1 MPWLQAPSNPAPRTL
16 PESAAMLLSR
26 APQIVA
32 AHVQNFKVH
41 VDGGDSGRKKD
52 GDGSGNNKDAGSN
65 SKKVQVEVPATIA
78 DSESGKTYNRLRLLG
93 RGGFAKCYEL
103 RDTSTNVLFA
113 GKVIPKTR
121 VAKPAQREKIDR
133 EVALH
138 RTLIHRHVVA
148 FHHSFEDEQNIYIIL
163 ENCNRKCLANIIRH
177 RKTLTEPEV
186 RYYLRQVAEG
196 VKYLHGLGIV
206 HRDLKLGNFFLTE
219 NMDVKIGDFGLATNA
234 AEEGEDRKRTICGTP
249 NYIAPEVLQKKGH
262 GYAADMWALGCAI
275 YTMLAGRPPFET
287 ASLKTTYA
295 RILEGHYV
303 MPTRLV
309 TSSKA
314 LLRALLCK
322 DPLQRL
328 TLDGVTEHDFLTKE
342 FVPTRLPHTACTV
355 EPRFPT
361 KPVTPKLATT
371 QRCNAFN
378 KKTKTPSSTVTTTT
392 TPRPAAKDKE
402 ATPKVEKTER
412 DGTRL
417 NRVAAAFS
425 NMSVTPSRGRT
436 ASNDADDD
444 VKEPQNADDGEQ
456 SPTVTTPKSD
466 AGVDVKRAIQS
477 AVATFAVPASP
488 RPFDSSTTVTAGAAV
503 GSRCD
508 RWATR
513 KMLQALATCVDNMPT
528 GISQDFYRRLVR
540 EEVSLGEWL
549 CSVCR
554 ATGEVAQDEEETMD
568 LSLGDGLPGGSGA
581 EEEMEA
587 PEDEAEVPREPTSP
601 IPMPR
606 VVLEDSIGDLSV
618 EEDLPVGAERDVTF
632 SLVKKGTKRGADKL
646 TDSLGFAYTVRKRK
660 VTVTYWECEKRPKEE
675 VFCGFRDNQRPP
687 QWSGPRGKVT
697 WVPKWVDYS
706 NRYGFGYQ
714 LSDNSVGLLM
724 NDASLITLCPDKRT
738 MQYYPAQSGGRTAIF
753 TAATAPAH
761 LTTALTLLDYFTRYM
776 EDRLINGG
784 DMPHSSVVSR
794 DFNVERV
801 PYVTRWFR
809 TDRAIVMLLSCNT
822 LQINFMEDHVK
833 VILTCSDPEDYVMTY
848 INQQRMSSTYRLV
861 TLAHSGCPAE
871 MRERMTYARA
881 MLRKVV
887 NMERLL

>member
-1 MPWLQAPSNPAPRTL
+1 MPWLQTPSSNVSQQPKTL
-16 PESAAMLLSR
+16 PGSAAMLLSR

-41 VDGGDSGRKKD
+41 VDGTEPGKNK
-52 GDGSGNNKDAGSN
+52 DGSGGGNNNNNPGSG
-65 SKKVQVEVPATIA
+65 KKVQPEVPATIA
-78 DSESGKTYNRLRLLG
+78 DTESGRTYNRLRILG
-93 RGGFAKCYEL
+93 KGGFAKCFEL

-138 RTLIHRHVVA
+138 RTLLHRHVVA

-186 RYYLRQVAEG
+186 RYYLRQVTEG
-196 VKYLHGLGIV
+196 VRYLHRLGIVHRVATLTRWFISHISQCLANIIRHRKTLTEPEVRYYLRQVTEGVRYLHRLGIV

-219 NMDVKIGDFGLATNA
+219 NMDVKIGDFGLATNV
-234 AEEGEDRKRTICGTP
+234 EEGVELRRTICGTP

-262 GYAADMWALGCAI
+262 GFAADMWALGCAI
-275 YTMLAGRPPFET
+275 YTMLTGKPPFET
-287 ASLKTTYA
+287 ATLKDTYA
-295 RILEGHYV
+295 RILEVQYV
-303 MPTRLV
+303 MPVRLV

-328 TLDGVTEHDFLTKE
+328 TLDGVIEHGFLTKE
-342 FVPTRLPHTACTV
+342 FVPTRLPPTACTV

-361 KPVTPKLATT
+361 KPVTPKLATL
-371 QRCNAFN
+371 QRCNTLN
-378 KKTKTPSSTVTTTT
+378 KKSKIPVSSGKTTSTPAVKAKSDPPS
-392 TPRPAAKDKE
+392 
-402 ATPKVEKTER
+402 VEKKEK
-412 DGTRL
+412 DGARV
-417 NRVAAAFS
+417 NRVAATFS
-425 NMSVTPSRGRT
+425 NMAVTPSKGKA
-436 ASNDADDD
+436 ASTDEPTNTNDNS
-444 VKEPQNADDGEQ
+444 ESRITDDGER
-456 SPTVTTPKSD
+456 SPATSGCD
-466 AGVDVKRAIQS
+466 AGGSGKTGSDVKRAIQS
-477 AVATFAVPASP
+477 AVATFACPNSP
-488 RPFDSSTTVTAGAAV
+488 RPPESPTTVTAGAAV

-513 KMLQALATCVDNMPT
+513 KMLQALTTCVDNMPT
-528 GISQDFYRRLVR
+528 
-540 EEVSLGEWL
+540 
-549 CSVCR
+549 
-554 ATGEVAQDEEETMD
+554 
-568 LSLGDGLPGGSGA
+568 A
-581 EEEMEA
+581 EN
-587 PEDEAEVPREPTSP
+587 
-601 IPMPR
+601 
-606 VVLEDSIGDLSV
+606 
-618 EEDLPVGAERDVTF
+618 
-632 SLVKKGTKRGADKL
+632 
-646 TDSLGFAYTVRKRK
+646 
-660 VTVTYWECEKRPKEE
+660 PK
-675 VFCGFRDNQRPP
+675 PP

-714 LSDNSVGLLM
+714 LSDNSVGLLL

-761 LTTALTLLDYFTRYM
+761 LKNALTLLDYFSRYM
-776 EDRLINGG
+776 EDRLIKGG

-794 DFNVERV
+794 DFGVERV

-809 TDRAIVMLLSCNT
+809 TDRAIVMILSCNT
-822 LQINFMEDHVK
+822 LQINFVDDHVK
-833 VILTCSDPEDYVMTY
+833 VILTCGDPEDYVMTY

-871 MRERMTYARA
+871 MRERMTYTRA

-887 NMERLL
+887 TMERLL

>member
-1 MPWLQAPSNPAPRTL
+1 MPWLQTPSNLAPKTL

-41 VDGGDSGRKKD
+41 VDGNDGKKKD
-52 GDGSGNNKDAGSN
+52 GSGSGNNNGG

-78 DSESGKTYNRLRLLG
+78 DSESGRTYNRLRLLG
-93 RGGFAKCYEL
+93 RGGFAKCFEL

-138 RTLIHRHVVA
+138 RTLLHRHVVA

-177 RKTLTEPEV
+177 RKSLTEPEV

-196 VKYLHGLGIV
+196 VRYLHRLQIV

-219 NMDVKIGDFGLATNA
+219 NMDVKIGDFGLATNV
-234 AEEGEDRKRTICGTP
+234 EEGEEKRRTICGTP

-262 GYAADMWALGCAI
+262 GFAADMWAMGCAI
-275 YTMLAGRPPFET
+275 YTMLTGKPPFET
-287 ASLKTTYA
+287 ATLKDTYA
-295 RILEGHYV
+295 RILDVQYV
-303 MPTRLV
+303 MPPRLV

-328 TLDGVTEHDFLTKE
+328 TLDGVIEHGFLTKE
-342 FVPTRLPHTACTV
+342 FVPTRLPPTACTV
-355 EPRFPT
+355 EPKFPT
-361 KPVTPKLATT
+361 KPVAPKLATM
-371 QRCNAFN
+371 QRCNNLN
-378 KKTKTPSSTVTTTT
+378 KKTKTPSSTATT
-392 TPRPAAKDKE
+392 TPNPAAKGKE
-402 ATPKVEKTER
+402 STPRVEKKEKDAAR
-412 DGTRL
+412 V

-425 NMSVTPSRGRT
+425 NMAVTPSRGRT
-436 ASNDADDD
+436 AST
-444 VKEPQNADDGEQ
+444 DDGDDNAQSLNTGDDEQ
-456 SPTVTTPKSD
+456 PPATP
-466 AGVDVKRAIQS
+466 GGDVKRAIQS
-477 AVATFAVPASP
+477 AVATYACPPSP

-513 KMLQALATCVDNMPT
+513 KMLQALTTCVDNMPT
-528 GISQDFYRRLVR
+528 
-540 EEVSLGEWL
+540 
-549 CSVCR
+549 
-554 ATGEVAQDEEETMD
+554 A
-568 LSLGDGLPGGSGA
+568 
-581 EEEMEA
+581 
-587 PEDEAEVPREPTSP
+587 
-601 IPMPR
+601 
-606 VVLEDSIGDLSV
+606 
-618 EEDLPVGAERDVTF
+618 
-632 SLVKKGTKRGADKL
+632 
-646 TDSLGFAYTVRKRK
+646 
-660 VTVTYWECEKRPKEE
+660 
-675 VFCGFRDNQRPP
+675 DNQKPP

-714 LSDNSVGLLM
+714 LSDNSVGLLL

-738 MQYYPAQSGGRTAIF
+738 MQYYPAQSGGRIAIF
-753 TAATAPAH
+753 TAASAPAH
-761 LTTALTLLDYFTRYM
+761 LKTALTLLDYFSRYM
-776 EDRLINGG
+776 EDRLIKGG

-794 DFNVERV
+794 DFGVERV

-809 TDRAIVMLLSCNT
+809 TDRAIVMILNCNT
-822 LQINFMEDHVK
+822 LQINFVDDHVK
-833 VILTCSDPEDYVMTY
+833 VILTCSDPEDYVLTY

-861 TLAHSGCPAE
+861 TLAHSGCSAE
-871 MRERMTYARA
+871 MRERMTYTRA

-887 NMERLL
+887 AMERLL

>member
-52 GDGSGNNKDAGSN
+52 GDSGGNNKDAGSN

-93 RGGFAKCYEL
+93 RGGFAKCFEL

-148 FHHSFEDEQNIYIIL
+148 FHHSFEDDQNIYIIL

-186 RYYLRQVAEG
+186 RYYLRQVTEG
-196 VKYLHGLGIV
+196 IRYLHGLGIV

-234 AEEGEDRKRTICGTP
+234 AEEGEERKRTICGTP

-275 YTMLAGRPPFET
+275 YTMLTGRPPFET

-295 RILEGHYV
+295 RILEGQYV

-328 TLDGVTEHDFLTKE
+328 TLGGVTEHDFLTKE

-392 TPRPAAKDKE
+392 TPRSAAKDKE
-402 ATPKVEKTER
+402 VTPKVEKTER

-436 ASNDADDD
+436 ASNDDPVNTNDDNT
-444 VKEPQNADDGEQ
+444 EPQNADDGEQ

-466 AGVDVKRAIQS
+466 AGADVKRAIQS

-528 GISQDFYRRLVR
+528 G
-540 EEVSLGEWL
+540 
-549 CSVCR
+549 
-554 ATGEVAQDEEETMD
+554 
-568 LSLGDGLPGGSGA
+568 
-581 EEEMEA
+581 
-587 PEDEAEVPREPTSP
+587 
-601 IPMPR
+601 
-606 VVLEDSIGDLSV
+606 
-618 EEDLPVGAERDVTF
+618 
-632 SLVKKGTKRGADKL
+632 
-646 TDSLGFAYTVRKRK
+646 
-660 VTVTYWECEKRPKEE
+660 
-675 VFCGFRDNQRPP
+675 DNQRPP

-761 LTTALTLLDYFTRYM
+761 LTTALTLLDYFSRYM

-794 DFNVERV
+794 DFSVERV

-809 TDRAIVMLLSCNT
+809 TERAIVMLLSCNT

-861 TLAHSGCPAE
+861 TLAHSGCPVE
-871 MRERMTYARA
+871 MRQRMSYARA